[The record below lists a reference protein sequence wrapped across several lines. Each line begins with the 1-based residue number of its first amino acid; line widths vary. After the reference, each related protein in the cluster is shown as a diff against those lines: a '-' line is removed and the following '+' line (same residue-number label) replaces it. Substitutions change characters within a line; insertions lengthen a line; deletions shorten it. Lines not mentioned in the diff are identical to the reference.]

1 MDENTSE
8 PVDSSRPSEEIA
20 TSGLSALPA
29 ADPATTTDVADVASL
44 ENDEERSMAELI
56 ESGAFDLA
64 LQFCRLHPEAIQGI
78 DPTTGAT
85 VLHLLCRKP
94 PVPME
99 LLREVLNLYPEAAR
113 VQERLYLATPLH
125 ILVWTSQRTCGK
137 VELLLKYMKPEDLEL
152 RNRFGGTP
160 LHSACGSQ
168 ASLQVIQQIVRK
180 NPSIVSAKTFEY
192 SHTALTAL
200 WQSHL
205 QSIQGHMQIARILR
219 GNEVNEGHFDRFW
232 GKVKF
237 LATAAFQQSSGVI
250 REKKET
256 NSHRTT
262 VDADT
267 HTSMMGISYGSDHLL
282 HGLLELRAPLNA
294 LIVAIKLYPEG
305 VSVADDYGNFPLH
318 SVISQ
323 RPFRAKDVEIIRE
336 LLEVKPA
343 IASKKNYAGDTP
355 IFIAIRERMAWDEG
369 LGDLVKA
376 CPNILGSIDLHTGLY
391 PFLLAASLS
400 GKVAVNTTY
409 QLLSQQPDLL
419 KEASLC

>member
-1 MDENTSE
+1 MNENTSE
-8 PVDSSRPSEEIA
+8 PVGSEEIE
-20 TSGLSALPA
+20 TSEPSALPA
-29 ADPATTTDVADVASL
+29 ADPAAATDVADVASL
-44 ENDEERSMAELI
+44 ENNEERSMAELI

-99 LLREVLNLYPEAAR
+99 LLREVLNLYPEAVR

-125 ILVWTSQRTCGK
+125 ILVWTSQRTSGK

-219 GNEVNEGHFDRFW
+219 GNEVNEGRSFL
-232 GKVKF
+232 GESKVSSY
-237 LATAAFQQSSGVI
+237 AAFQQSSGVI

-256 NSHRTT
+256 DSHRTT

-267 HTSMMGISYGSDHLL
+267 HTSMICSSYGSDHLL

-305 VSVADDYGNFPLH
+305 VSVADAYGNFPLH

-369 LGDLVKA
+369 LGDLVNA